1 MCVLL
6 SCVQLLLIPW
16 IPWSLPGSSVHRI
29 FQAKILQWLSF
40 STPGD
45 LPDQGSNP
53 CLLCLLRLQLDSL
66 PLHHLGNRMLWYCG
80 SIKEE
85 VCPRW
90 SQEVFPEKWASVL
103 DLNMHIQAD
112 GFAQNDSS
120 HLAYILLP
128 CWDLSI
134 LPAIYLSP
142 FHEIL
147 TFQLE
152 VT

>member
-1 MCVLL
+1 MCCSAVSSSFGSHGSHGACQAPL
-6 SCVQLLLIPW
+6 STE
-16 IPWSLPGSSVHRI
+16 
-29 FQAKILQWLSF
+29 F
-40 STPGD
+40 SRQKYCSDPGD

-53 CLLCLLRLQLDSL
+53 RLLCLLHLQLDSL
-66 PLHHLGNRMLWYCG
+66 PLHHLGNRILWYCG

-85 VCPRW
+85 VCRRW

-112 GFAQNDSS
+112 GFAQNDSFR
-120 HLAYILLP
+120 LAYILLP